1 MSFRGTPEGGNPHVR
16 TTTGAGPLRQQS
28 EDSEVEVNRTQ
39 GAEPETATSRVIE
52 EPEVQP
58 ARGAEPEANTS
69 TPHNTNPAIKPEDS
83 LNIETKNGET
93 FLGGKKV
100 TA

>member
-1 MSFRGTPEGGNPHVR
+1 MYRSFDDLPDDVKPYIPRSSNPVLTGNGTTSSV
-16 TTTGAGPLRQQS
+16 
-28 EDSEVEVNRTQ
+28 VNTS
-39 GAEPETATSRVIE
+39 GSEPEI
-52 EPEVQP
+52 
-58 ARGAEPEANTS
+58 NTG
-69 TPHNTNPAIKPEDS
+69 TPHNTSPAIKPEDS

>member
-1 MSFRGTPEGGNPHVR
+1 MSFRGTPENYNPHTR
-16 TTTGAGPLRQQS
+16 TITGAGPLRQA
-28 EDSEVEVNRTQ
+28 EEPEVETNRTQ
-39 GAEPETATSRVIE
+39 GAEPETKSSREIVGT
-52 EPEVQP
+52 EPEV
-58 ARGAEPEANTS
+58 NTG
-69 TPHNTNPAIKPEDS
+69 TPHTGTAIKPEDS

>member
-1 MSFRGTPEGGNPHVR
+1 MRFRGTPENYNPHTR
-16 TTTGAGPLRQQS
+16 TITGAGPLRQQT
-28 EDSEVEVNRTQ
+28 EEPEVETNRTQ
-39 GAEPETATSRVIE
+39 GAEPETKTSREIVGT
-52 EPEVQP
+52 EPEV
-58 ARGAEPEANTS
+58 NTG
-69 TPHNTNPAIKPEDS
+69 TPHNTSPAIKPEDS